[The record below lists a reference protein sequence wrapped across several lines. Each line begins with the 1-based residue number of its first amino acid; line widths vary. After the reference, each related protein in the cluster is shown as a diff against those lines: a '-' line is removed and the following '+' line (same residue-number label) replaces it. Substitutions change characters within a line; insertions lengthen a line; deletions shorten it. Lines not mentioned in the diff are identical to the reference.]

1 MQLNLNLFL
10 RLHWRSVYRQS
21 ARPANELHGLLGVG
35 FPSARRQ
42 RDGQRVREKGGSP
55 LLMSTRT
62 GGRMDG

>member
-1 MQLNLNLFL
+1 MRLNLNLFL
-10 RLHWRSVYRQS
+10 RLHWRAVYRQC
-21 ARPANELHGLLGVG
+21 ARLANELHGLLGAG

-55 LLMSTRT
+55 LLRSTRT